1 MAGKKPEEIA
11 NELVDWLKKKR
22 KEIIKQ
28 GAEFAIAKIKW
39 EFKTEKEAIGKGWE
53 PVGEKYL
60 RRKIKKGF
68 SEKTLH
74 RTTTLKQSFFARYEK
89 NRGIVGTP
97 VEYAIFHEE
106 GTRYMPARPF
116 VKPVEEIL
124 EKEIGNIALKVLAE
138 D

>member
-1 MAGKKPEEIA
+1 MASKKPEEVA
-11 NELVDWLKKKR
+11 NELIYLLKKKR
-22 KEIIKQ
+22 EEIIRQ
-28 GAEFAIAKIKW
+28 GAEFAISKIRW
-39 EFKTEKEAIGKGWE
+39 EFKTEKEATGKEWE
-53 PVGEKYL
+53 PVDEKYL

-89 NRGIVGTP
+89 NKGIVGTP
-97 VEYAIFHEE
+97 VEYAIFHEK

-116 VKPVEEIL
+116 VKPVEEIF
-124 EKEIGNIALKVLAE
+124 EKEIGNIALKVLIE

>member
-11 NELVDWLKKKR
+11 NELIYLLKKKR
-22 KEIIKQ
+22 DEIIRQ
-28 GAEFAIAKIKW
+28 GADFALKKIKW
-39 EFKTEKEAIGKGWE
+39 EFKTEKEATGKEWE
-53 PVGEKYL
+53 PVDEKYL

-74 RTTTLKQSFFARYEK
+74 RTTTLKQSFYTRYEK
-89 NRGIVGTP
+89 NKGIVGTN

-116 VKPVEEIL
+116 VKPVEKIL